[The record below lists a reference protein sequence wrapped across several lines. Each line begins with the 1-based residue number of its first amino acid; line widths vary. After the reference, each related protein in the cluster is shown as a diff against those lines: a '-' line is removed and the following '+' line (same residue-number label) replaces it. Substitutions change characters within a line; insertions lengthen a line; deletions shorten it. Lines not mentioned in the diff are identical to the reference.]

1 MPEEKK
7 EPPLTNS
14 STSYKIFCTQ
24 VFIGEARKLAKKYPN
39 IKADFLALKDRLKK
53 DPVTG
58 NDSLGQQVYKV
69 RMQISDKK
77 KGSSG
82 GARVIIQVKIID
94 RKVYVLS
101 VYDKGRIGT
110 LIDTYIK
117 KLIMP

>member
-58 NDSLGQQVYKV
+58 NDSLGQQVYKYGCKFLT
-69 RMQISDKK
+69 RKK
-77 KGSSG
+77 DHPE
-82 GARVIIQVKIID
+82 VHE
-94 RKVYVLS
+94 
-101 VYDKGRIGT
+101 
-110 LIDTYIK
+110 
-117 KLIMP
+117 